1 MLGGFLAK
9 RFLAPDRTVETSL
22 GPTTESQGA
31 DSELLFV
38 FIATSTCAGI
48 NDPALPP
55 ALRKVRNYLSE
66 QAARDGQR
74 FVTLG
79 ISLDTDTRI
88 GQQLL
93 ARFGSFDE
101 LLLGRG
107 WLNTGAIKYIW
118 EDIRGLP
125 AVPQIVVTTR
135 SVVRGR
141 TVEVS
146 GEQSVLRKV
155 GATQIVNWS
164 EAITN

>member
-1 MLGGFLAK
+1 M
-9 RFLAPDRTVETSL
+9 
-22 GPTTESQGA
+22 
-31 DSELLFV
+31 
-38 FIATSTCAGI
+38 
-48 NDPALPP
+48 
-55 ALRKVRNYLSE
+55 
-66 QAARDGQR
+66 
-74 FVTLG
+74 
-79 ISLDTDTRI
+79 DTDTRI

-93 ARFGSFDE
+93 AQFGSIDE

-118 EDIRGLP
+118 EDIRGFP

-164 EAITN
+164 EAITS